1 MEIRLYVDIC
11 VVSFVPLPP
20 FKLKYGQH
28 QPVRRECFPFDTR
41 IFFILNLCI
50 QSYLTVFDI
59 LHFLS
64 LLVVRSRTLL
74 QVQEEY
80 SEELPD
86 ATQFNLNSSD
96 YLRAASP
103 LPLQNMP
110 SLGEVTVEV
119 SDIERKSQENKM
131 KTQKR

>member
-1 MEIRLYVDIC
+1 M
-11 VVSFVPLPP
+11 
-20 FKLKYGQH
+20 
-28 QPVRRECFPFDTR
+28 
-41 IFFILNLCI
+41 
-50 QSYLTVFDI
+50 FDI